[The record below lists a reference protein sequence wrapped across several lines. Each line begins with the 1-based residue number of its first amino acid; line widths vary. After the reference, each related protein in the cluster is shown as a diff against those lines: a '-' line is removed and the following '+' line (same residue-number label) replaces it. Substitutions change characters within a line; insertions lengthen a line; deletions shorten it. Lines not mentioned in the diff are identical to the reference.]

1 MSDVTF
7 HLSQISG
14 LSPEE
19 CKQMSL
25 DPETKMIMEDLGDGR
40 QRHQVN
46 FSKNFLNTVIIRI
59 QDTKNL
65 NMWTFWN
72 FKHLASRFHS
82 DTGIVCHSDVNLF
95 CFVLCFFSP
104 LPKNGSIKTS
114 CWLSL
119 VTWPALNLRALQGL
133 ILFSG
138 NSAKFLQV
146 VG

>member
-65 NMWTFWN
+65 NMWTF
-72 FKHLASRFHS
+72 
-82 DTGIVCHSDVNLF
+82 
-95 CFVLCFFSP
+95 
-104 LPKNGSIKTS
+104 
-114 CWLSL
+114 
-119 VTWPALNLRALQGL
+119 
-133 ILFSG
+133 
-138 NSAKFLQV
+138 
-146 VG
+146 